1 MNDELEAIAITNES
15 RNDGSGVTTTAR
27 MSATAYQKIY
37 SASGQ
42 GFGAKGCVVV
52 QNYTFSIKGV
62 VMAVALKLSDELV
75 EDAKPH
81 AAAEHRSVPKQI
93 EYWARIG
100 KAVLENPEMP
110 LRLIQD
116 TILSR
121 EEVKAGLATPYQ
133 FG

>member
-1 MNDELEAIAITNES
+1 
-15 RNDGSGVTTTAR
+15 
-27 MSATAYQKIY
+27 
-37 SASGQ
+37 
-42 GFGAKGCVVV
+42 
-52 QNYTFSIKGV
+52 
-62 VMAVALKLSDELV
+62 MAVALKLSDELV
-75 EDAKPH
+75 QDAKPH

-100 KAVLENPEMP
+100 KAVLENPDLP

-121 EEVKAGLATPYQ
+121 EEVKVGLSAPYQ

>member
-1 MNDELEAIAITNES
+1 
-15 RNDGSGVTTTAR
+15 
-27 MSATAYQKIY
+27 
-37 SASGQ
+37 
-42 GFGAKGCVVV
+42 
-52 QNYTFSIKGV
+52 
-62 VMAVALKLSDELV
+62 MAVALKLSDDLV
-75 EDAKPH
+75 EDAKAI

-116 TILSR
+116 TMLSL
-121 EEVKAGLATPYQ
+121 EEAKAGRLAPYK

>member
-1 MNDELEAIAITNES
+1 MAI
-15 RNDGSGVTTTAR
+15 
-27 MSATAYQKIY
+27 
-37 SASGQ
+37 
-42 GFGAKGCVVV
+42 
-52 QNYTFSIKGV
+52 
-62 VMAVALKLSDELV
+62 ALKLSNELV

-121 EEVKAGLATPYQ
+121 EEVKAGLATTYQ

>member
-1 MNDELEAIAITNES
+1 
-15 RNDGSGVTTTAR
+15 
-27 MSATAYQKIY
+27 
-37 SASGQ
+37 
-42 GFGAKGCVVV
+42 
-52 QNYTFSIKGV
+52 
-62 VMAVALKLSDELV
+62 MAVALKLSDELV
-75 EDAKPH
+75 EDAKTH

-100 KAVLENPEMP
+100 KTVLENPELP

-121 EEVKAGLATPYQ
+121 EEVKAGLSKPYQ